1 MRAMRPLFLS
11 LIVAGLAACS
21 DTGEQQAGQG
31 APPPSPVTVAK
42 PLVKE
47 VVERDDFTG
56 RFAAVDAVEVRSR
69 VSGYLE
75 RVDFEDGAN
84 VKAGDVLFVIDRRQ
98 YKAAL
103 DQAQATLVS
112 AQARLNFAE
121 SDLDRA
127 ESLRRTGNISDQL
140 LDQRRQN
147 FLTAKA
153 ELDRA
158 QAAMQE
164 ASLNYEFSEVK
175 APISGRIS
183 RRFISTGNLV
193 NANDTL
199 LTTIVSLDPIYFY
212 FDVDERSFL
221 AYNRVFNLD
230 APNGSG
236 EPVAVQIA
244 LTDETKPA
252 REGKL
257 DFVDNRLDE
266 ASGTMRLRAIV
277 PNAEL
282 FITPGLFGRVSV
294 PGSPPYQGV
303 LVPDEAIAT
312 DQERRLVWV
321 VGEDNTVK
329 AQLVRPGPRI
339 DGYRLFREGLKGDET
354 IVVNGLQ
361 RVRPGAAVA
370 PEMTTLPPTR

>member
-21 DTGEQQAGQG
+21 DTGGQQAGQG
-31 APPPSPVTVAK
+31 APPPPPVTVAK
-42 PLVKE
+42 PIVKE
-47 VVERDDFTG
+47 VIERDDFTG
-56 RFAAVDAVEVRSR
+56 RFSAVDMVEVRSR

-183 RRFISTGNLV
+183 RRFVSVGNLV

-244 LTDETKPA
+244 LTDERKPA

-321 VGEDNTVK
+321 LGEDNTVK

-339 DGYRLFREGLKGDET
+339 DGYRLIREGLKGDET

-361 RVRPGAAVA
+361 RVRPGATVA

>member
-1 MRAMRPLFLS
+1 MRAMRPLLLS

-21 DTGEQQAGQG
+21 DSGQQQAGQS
-31 APPPSPVTVAK
+31 APPPPPVTVAK
-42 PLVKE
+42 PVVKE
-47 VVERDDFTG
+47 VVERDEFTG
-56 RFAAVDAVEVRSR
+56 RFAAVDMVEVRSR

-75 RVDFEDGAN
+75 RVDFEDGAT
-84 VKAGDVLFVIDRRQ
+84 VKAGDVLFVIDQRQ
-98 YKAAL
+98 YKALL

-121 SDLDRA
+121 SDLERA

-147 FLTAKA
+147 YLTAKA

-158 QAAMQE
+158 QAALRE
-164 ASLNYEFSEVK
+164 ASLNYEFSEVR

-183 RRFISTGNLV
+183 RRFVSVGNLV

-221 AYNRVFNLD
+221 AYNRVFNLG
-230 APNGSG
+230 ANSG
-236 EPVAVQIA
+236 AEPVSVLIS

-277 PNAEL
+277 PNKDL
-282 FITPGLFGRVSV
+282 FITPGLFGRVLV

-321 VGEDNTVK
+321 VGEDNKVT
-329 AQLVRPGPRI
+329 ARLVRPGPRI
-339 DGYRLFREGLKGDET
+339 DGYRLIRDGLKGDET
-354 IVVNGLQ
+354 IVINGLQ
-361 RVRPGAAVA
+361 RVRPGATVT
-370 PEMTTLPPTR
+370 PQMTTLPPTAD

>member
-21 DTGEQQAGQG
+21 DTGGQQAGQG
-31 APPPSPVTVAK
+31 APPPPPVTVAK
-42 PLVKE
+42 PIVKE
-47 VVERDDFTG
+47 VIERDDFTG
-56 RFAAVDAVEVRSR
+56 RFSAVDMVEVRSR

-183 RRFISTGNLV
+183 RRFVSVGNLV

-236 EPVAVQIA
+236 EPVAV
-244 LTDETKPA
+244 
-252 REGKL
+252 
-257 DFVDNRLDE
+257 
-266 ASGTMRLRAIV
+266 
-277 PNAEL
+277 
-282 FITPGLFGRVSV
+282 
-294 PGSPPYQGV
+294 
-303 LVPDEAIAT
+303 
-312 DQERRLVWV
+312 
-321 VGEDNTVK
+321 
-329 AQLVRPGPRI
+329 
-339 DGYRLFREGLKGDET
+339 
-354 IVVNGLQ
+354 
-361 RVRPGAAVA
+361 
-370 PEMTTLPPTR
+370 